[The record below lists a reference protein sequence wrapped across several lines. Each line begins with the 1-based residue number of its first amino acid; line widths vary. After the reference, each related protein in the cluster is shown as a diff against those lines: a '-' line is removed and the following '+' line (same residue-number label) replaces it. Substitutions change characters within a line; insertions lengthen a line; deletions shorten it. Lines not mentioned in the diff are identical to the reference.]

1 MVVRIDAASESAGRI
16 LLQGLEEG
24 FSDLVLEWLRPAG
37 GRVRTA
43 GDGDLRE
50 GDLLIAGCNAADLGR
65 QLAAQDE
72 AKSAG
77 ARLLRVA
84 WSSDHLWIGPWVEA
98 KQDGCIQCFDLLTS
112 NDWSRAVAKRVAQD
126 TFPTSCWSEPFRVA
140 AAAAVA
146 QEALTGMRGATALF
160 LSTDFRQW
168 SRHSFIRHPQCDRCA
183 PLPDDTP
190 EAALALSEPGA
201 EATAGSFRTLGLP
214 ELEQIVAIGVD
225 SRCGLIRSVTHDTP
239 SMLLPMAHAV
249 LAPDRRPTSFEVGV
263 GRTGSRRKDAVVSVL
278 EGIERFAGLRPR
290 GRRTAVEGSYSQLK
304 DRAVDPRHFI
314 LHAPGSQD
322 EPGFSLAPYSP
333 DTRYSW
339 VWAYSFRR
347 SSSVLVPEQLAY
359 YGSKGLAPGRRFV
372 SESSNGCA
380 IGGSTEE
387 AVLHGLFEVIE
398 RDAFLAN
405 WYAGRPVPRVDT
417 SEIGDELIRALL
429 SRCRA
434 HEFEVE
440 VLDIRAGLPT
450 PVFAVSLVNRTR
462 QDQPALAL
470 AAGAHLDPVR
480 ALQGALVEGISALA
494 NRDPAKSAAR
504 LERGRALL
512 ARPELVQAMADHT
525 DQCWPAEAIG
535 TRDFARSS
543 GPDLP
548 WDRSFGAPADAAAAP
563 GTALADL
570 IGAVLAIAHDVVV
583 VDQSFEPF
591 RTAGLRCVK
600 VLAPGLLPM
609 TFGHQ
614 YRRISE
620 VRLHMLASDPPADGL
635 AAGLL
640 PHPFP

>member
-1 MVVRIDAASESAGRI
+1 V
-16 LLQGLEEG
+16 
-24 FSDLVLEWLRPAG
+24 G
-37 GRVRTA
+37 GCVRTT
-43 GDGDLRE
+43 GDGDLGE
-50 GDLLIAGCNAADLGR
+50 GDLLIAGCNAADLER
-65 QLAAQDE
+65 QLATQYE
-72 AKSAG
+72 AKEAG

-84 WSSDHLWIGPWVEA
+84 WSSDHLWIGPLVEA
-98 KQDGCIQCFDLLTS
+98 GQDGCIQCFNLWTS
-112 NDWSRAVAKRVAQD
+112 NDWSRKIAGRLAHDPSLMAG
-126 TFPTSCWSEPFRVA
+126 WSEPFRAA

-146 QEALTGMRGATALF
+146 EAALTGMTSSTALF
-160 LSTDFRQW
+160 LSTDFRDW

-183 PLPDDTP
+183 PLPDDAP

-201 EATAGSFRTLGLP
+201 ASAAGSFRTLSLA

-225 SRCGLIRSVTHDTP
+225 SRCGLVRSVSHDTP
-239 SMLLPMAHAV
+239 SMLFPMAHAV
-249 LAPDRRPTSFEVGV
+249 LSPDRRPTSIEVGV
-263 GRTGSRRKDAVVSVL
+263 GRTGSRRRDAAVSVL
-278 EGIERFAGLRPR
+278 EGIERFAGLRPC
-290 GRRTAVEGSYSQLK
+290 GRTTRVEGSYSELK

-314 LHAPGSQD
+314 LHEPGSHD
-322 EPGFSLAPYSP
+322 EPGFGLAPYSP
-333 DTRYSW
+333 ATRYSW

-347 SSSVLVPEQLAY
+347 ACSVLVPEQLAY
-359 YGSKGLAPGRRFV
+359 YGSPKSAASGPRFV
-372 SESSNGCA
+372 SETSNGCA
-380 IGGSTEE
+380 IGGSIEE

-417 SEIGDELIRALL
+417 SAIEDELIRALL

-440 VLDIRAGLPT
+440 VLDLRAGLPT
-450 PVFAVSLVNRTR
+450 PVFAVSLMNRTR
-462 QDQPALAL
+462 NDQPALAL
-470 AAGAHLDPVR
+470 AAGAHLDPLR

-494 NRDPAKSAAR
+494 NRDPARAAAR

-512 ARPELVQAMADHT
+512 AQPELVQVMADHT

-535 TRDFARSS
+535 TRDFTRSC
-543 GPDLP
+543 GPDLQ
-548 WDRSFGAPADAAAAP
+548 WDRSFGASADVAASL
-563 GTALADL
+563 GTALVDL
-570 IGAVLAIAHDVVV
+570 IGAVLAIARDVIV
-583 VDQSFEPF
+583 VDLSFEPF

-620 VRLHMLASDPPADGL
+620 DRLRALASDPPADHR
-635 AAGLL
+635 AAGFL

>member
-1 MVVRIDAASESAGRI
+1 MKGS
-16 LLQGLEEG
+16 
-24 FSDLVLEWLRPAG
+24 
-37 GRVRTA
+37 
-43 GDGDLRE
+43 
-50 GDLLIAGCNAADLGR
+50 
-65 QLAAQDE
+65 
-72 AKSAG
+72 
-77 ARLLRVA
+77 
-84 WSSDHLWIGPWVEA
+84 
-98 KQDGCIQCFDLLTS
+98 
-112 NDWSRAVAKRVAQD
+112 
-126 TFPTSCWSEPFRVA
+126 
-140 AAAAVA
+140 
-146 QEALTGMRGATALF
+146 TALF
-160 LSTDFRQW
+160 LSADFRQW

-183 PLPDDTP
+183 RLPDDRP

-201 EATAGSFRTLGLP
+201 EAAAGSFRTLGLT
-214 ELEQIVAIGVD
+214 ELERIVEIGVD

-239 SMLLPMAHAV
+239 SMLFPMAHAV

-263 GRTGSRRKDAVVSVL
+263 GRTGSRRKDAVVAVL

-290 GRRTAVEGSYSQLK
+290 GRRTTVEGSYAELQ

-314 LHAPGSQD
+314 LHEPGSRD
-322 EPGFSLAPYSP
+322 EPGFGLAPYSP

-347 SSSVLVPEQLAY
+347 ACSVLVPEQLAY
-359 YGSKGLAPGRRFV
+359 FGSAGTAPGRRFV

-405 WYAGRPVPRVDT
+405 WYAGRPVPRVDMAGI
-417 SEIGDELIRALL
+417 EDALVRALL

-462 QDQPALAL
+462 DDQPALAL

-480 ALQGALVEGISALA
+480 ALQGALVEAISALA

-512 ARPELVQAMADHT
+512 AQPERVQAMADHT
-525 DQCWPAEAIG
+525 DQCWPAEAIA
-535 TRDFARSS
+535 TRNFARSS
-543 GPDLP
+543 APDLP
-548 WDRSFGAPADAAAAP
+548 WDGSFGATADAAAPP

-570 IGAVLAIAHDVVV
+570 IGAVLAIADDVVV

-620 VRLHMLASDPPADGL
+620 DRLHKLASDPPAGRP
-635 AAGLL
+635 AAGFL